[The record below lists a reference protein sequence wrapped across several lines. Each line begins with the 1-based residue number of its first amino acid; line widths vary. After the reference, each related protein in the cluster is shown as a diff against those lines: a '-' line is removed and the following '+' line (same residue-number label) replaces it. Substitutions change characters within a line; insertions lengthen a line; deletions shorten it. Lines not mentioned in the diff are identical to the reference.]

1 MTWIYK
7 DVIDSLAHHEVEET
21 MKTLEEFSN
30 GTTTSVNIA
39 NSTYLQKIASTI
51 EQKKKIIST

>member
-7 DVIDSLAHHEVEET
+7 DVIDCLAHHEVEET

-30 GTTTSVNIA
+30 GTTTSANIA
-39 NSTYLQKIASTI
+39 NSTHLQKIASTI